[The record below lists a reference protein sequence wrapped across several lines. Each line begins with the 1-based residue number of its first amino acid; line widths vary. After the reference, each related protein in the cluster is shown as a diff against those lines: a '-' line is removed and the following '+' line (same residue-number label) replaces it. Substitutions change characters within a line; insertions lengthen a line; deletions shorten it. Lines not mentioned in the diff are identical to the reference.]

1 MQPAQPTPLAEL
13 VKSLAGLH
21 QAQHQALLDMKL
33 EQEDR
38 FRLLVQAQDEDR
50 RAIRSLLGR
59 EGSPV
64 AAPTIAHVPLMR
76 MGPHDDP
83 EAFVDL
89 FEKTAEACGWARTQW
104 PVRLIPL
111 LTGEAQV
118 AAQQLPVA
126 NLLAYEDLK
135 RAILQRVGRNPE
147 QHRQRFRSVELGDSG
162 RPFVMAQQLR
172 DACRKWLLAGSRD
185 VEGVIDLVVLEQ
197 FIVRL
202 PRRTA
207 EWVQCHRPTSLTQAI
222 QLAEDHMVAC
232 PGVGEPRINRSLSP
246 SLSPPSLPSLS
257 RPVPAPRSRVQAAP
271 RAPPRSGNGQGDRW
285 PRRGGGEEPTAAPP
299 SSLRQSLA
307 FPSAAGAA
315 VRPGPACWRCG
326 DPGHFQDHC
335 PMMEVGLLVRVPDSP
350 TAAPDQAGQYQIPV
364 SIKGGTYQALV
375 DSGCNQTSI
384 HQSLMQQRALDM
396 SRKVKV
402 RCVHGDVADYP
413 LVPVSITFRGK
424 THRMEVAVNSHLKHP
439 LILGTDWPAFT
450 QLLGIVCADVSWQTG
465 RGRGEAAAQAGEA
478 LAGPSPPAS
487 EGTRAGEGVKPPELD
502 DFPLE
507 QSRDEALKNAFDRVR
522 SVDGQLL
529 QPNVPLSFPY
539 FALIKE
545 RLYRVT
551 QDAQSK
557 EVTTQLLVPR
567 SRREMIFQAAH
578 CTPMAGHLGEA
589 KTRERI
595 MARFFWPGIHENVR
609 RWCAACR
616 ECQLVN
622 PPATA
627 KAPLRPLPL
636 MEVPFE
642 RIGMDLIGPLE
653 RSARGHRFA
662 LVLVDYATRYPEA
675 VPLRSISAKSVAE
688 ALFRLI
694 SRVGIP
700 KEILT
705 DQGTAFMSRTIKEL
719 YELLGIK
726 SVRTSVY
733 HPQTDG
739 LVERFNRTLKTMVRK
754 FVKEDAK
761 NWDKWLE
768 PLLFAVREVP
778 QASTGFSPF
787 ELLYGRQPRGVLDV
801 IKESWEEGPSNSRSE
816 IQYVLD
822 LRAKLHTLGRLS
834 RENLLQAQDRQT
846 RLYNRGTRLRQFT
859 PGDKVLVLLPT
870 SSSKL
875 LAKWQGPFVVT
886 RRVGELDYE
895 VKRTDRGDARQIY
908 HLNLLKR
915 WNEGTS
921 VGLAAVVSNEE
932 DLGPEAALKPN
943 PFALV
948 SGGDHLSPRQLT
960 DLAQLQA
967 AFADV
972 FSPLPGRT
980 NLVQHHIE
988 TLPGEVARSRP
999 YRLPEHKKN
1008 VVQEELKA
1016 MLNLGV
1022 IEESHSDWAS
1032 PIVLVP
1038 KTDGSVRF
1046 CVDYRKVNAVSKFD
1060 AYPMPRVDELL
1071 DRLGAARFYS
1081 TLDLTKGY
1089 WQIPLSPLSKEKT
1102 AFTTPFGLHQ
1112 FVTLPFGL
1120 FGAPATFQRLMDKV
1134 LRPHSAYAA
1143 AYLDDIIIH
1152 SNDWQRHMEHLRAVL
1167 RSLREAGL
1175 TANPRKCAIGR
1186 VEVRYLG
1193 FHLGHGQVRPQ
1204 IDKTAAVA
1212 ACPSPKTKKEVRQFL
1227 GLAGYYRR
1235 FIPNF
1240 SDLTSPLT
1248 DLTKK
1253 EAPDPVQ
1260 WTEPCQQALTQV
1272 KAALCGGP
1280 LLHSPNFNLPF
1291 LLQTDASDRGL
1302 GAVLAQVVGGE
1313 ERPVLYLSRK
1323 LSKRETRYSTVEKEC
1338 LAIRWAVLTLRYY
1351 LLGREFTL
1359 CSDHAPLQWLHRM
1372 KDTNARITRW
1382 YLALQPFKFKVVHRP
1397 GVQMAVADFLSRN
1410 GGGGAAGRRAHRPE
1424 TGGGGMWR
1432 GERGKAEH
1440 ARGRAGSET
1449 SGETIGK

>member
-1 MQPAQPTPLAEL
+1 MMHSPQTPQQIWELRKDLICGCGEGSVGRRNARERGRSWAQQWERE
-13 VKSLAGLH
+13 
-21 QAQHQALLDMKL
+21 QHQGRRRAESPKKRQLRHYLRFLFLICFWLNTRLWLVTPDFLVLLPWTLNLITLVPKPRTRKPARRHATRPANAACGACQVARRSSSSSTSSAPGHEAGARGSL
-33 EQEDR
+33 PAPGPGAGWRSAGHPELTWPGGIPRRSPNDR
-38 FRLLVQAQDEDR
+38 PRPADED
-50 RAIRSLLGR
+50 
-59 EGSPV
+59 GSPRWPGGLRGPV
-64 AAPTIAHVPLMR
+64 WEDSGGVWLGAHPVAGAPDSPADGGSAGGRPTATCREPPGLWRPQAGHPPTGRPQPRAAPTTLPLR
-76 MGPHDDP
+76 RARGQRPTIRDGPAAP
-83 EAFVDL
+83 
-89 FEKTAEACGWARTQW
+89 G
-104 PVRLIPL
+104 RLP
-111 LTGEAQV
+111 QV
-118 AAQQLPVA
+118 APG
-126 NLLAYEDLK
+126 
-135 RAILQRVGRNPE
+135 RV
-147 QHRQRFRSVELGDSG
+147 D
-162 RPFVMAQQLR
+162 
-172 DACRKWLLAGSRD
+172 
-185 VEGVIDLVVLEQ
+185 GVIDLVVLEQ

-207 EWVQCHRPTSLTQAI
+207 EWVQCHCPTSLTQAI

-413 LVPVSITFRGK
+413 LVPVSIKFRGK

-557 EVTTQLLVPR
+557 GVTTQLLVPR

-662 LVLVDYATRYPEA
+662 LVLVEYATRYPEA

-754 FVKEDAK
+754 FVKEDAIGI
-761 NWDKWLE
+761 NG
-768 PLLFAVREVP
+768 
-778 QASTGFSPF
+778 SSPCCSRC
-787 ELLYGRQPRGVLDV
+787 GRSHKPPRGFPPSSSCMDASPGGCWTSLRSRGRRGHQTAVA
-801 IKESWEEGPSNSRSE
+801 KFSMSWTSEQNSTPWGGSLGRICCRHRTDKRGCTTGVRGCVNSRRE
-816 IQYVLD
+816 IRYLYYF
-822 LRAKLHTLGRLS
+822 RRL
-834 RENLLQAQDRQT
+834 AQSYSQSGKGPLWSHGEWGSSIT
-846 RLYNRGTRLRQFT
+846 RL
-859 PGDKVLVLLPT
+859 
-870 SSSKL
+870 
-875 LAKWQGPFVVT
+875 
-886 RRVGELDYE
+886 
-895 VKRTDRGDARQIY
+895 
-908 HLNLLKR
+908 
-915 WNEGTS
+915 NE
-921 VGLAAVVSNEE
+921 
-932 DLGPEAALKPN
+932 
-943 PFALV
+943 
-948 SGGDHLSPRQLT
+948 R
-960 DLAQLQA
+960 
-967 AFADV
+967 
-972 FSPLPGRT
+972 
-980 NLVQHHIE
+980 I
-988 TLPGEVARSRP
+988 
-999 YRLPEHKKN
+999 
-1008 VVQEELKA
+1008 
-1016 MLNLGV
+1016 GV
-1022 IEESHSDWAS
+1022 M
-1032 PIVLVP
+1032 P
-1038 KTDGSVRF
+1038 VRF
-1046 CVDYRKVNAVSKFD
+1046 IT
-1060 AYPMPRVDELL
+1060 
-1071 DRLGAARFYS
+1071 S
-1081 TLDLTKGY
+1081 T
-1089 WQIPLSPLSKEKT
+1089 
-1102 AFTTPFGLHQ
+1102 
-1112 FVTLPFGL
+1112 
-1120 FGAPATFQRLMDKV
+1120 
-1134 LRPHSAYAA
+1134 
-1143 AYLDDIIIH
+1143 
-1152 SNDWQRHMEHLRAVL
+1152 
-1167 RSLREAGL
+1167 
-1175 TANPRKCAIGR
+1175 C
-1186 VEVRYLG
+1186 
-1193 FHLGHGQVRPQ
+1193 
-1204 IDKTAAVA
+1204 
-1212 ACPSPKTKKEVRQFL
+1212 
-1227 GLAGYYRR
+1227 
-1235 FIPNF
+1235 
-1240 SDLTSPLT
+1240 
-1248 DLTKK
+1248 
-1253 EAPDPVQ
+1253 
-1260 WTEPCQQALTQV
+1260 
-1272 KAALCGGP
+1272 
-1280 LLHSPNFNLPF
+1280 
-1291 LLQTDASDRGL
+1291 
-1302 GAVLAQVVGGE
+1302 
-1313 ERPVLYLSRK
+1313 
-1323 LSKRETRYSTVEKEC
+1323 
-1338 LAIRWAVLTLRYY
+1338 
-1351 LLGREFTL
+1351 
-1359 CSDHAPLQWLHRM
+1359 
-1372 KDTNARITRW
+1372 
-1382 YLALQPFKFKVVHRP
+1382 
-1397 GVQMAVADFLSRN
+1397 
-1410 GGGGAAGRRAHRPE
+1410 
-1424 TGGGGMWR
+1424 
-1432 GERGKAEH
+1432 
-1440 ARGRAGSET
+1440 
-1449 SGETIGK
+1449 

>member
-172 DACRKWLLAGSRD
+172 DACRKWLLAESRD

-413 LVPVSITFRGK
+413 LVPVSIKFRGK

-502 DFPLE
+502 DFPRE
-507 QSRDEALKNAFDRVR
+507 QSRDEALKKRV
-522 SVDGQLL
+522 
-529 QPNVPLSFPY
+529 
-539 FALIKE
+539 
-545 RLYRVT
+545 
-551 QDAQSK
+551 
-557 EVTTQLLVPR
+557 
-567 SRREMIFQAAH
+567 
-578 CTPMAGHLGEA
+578 
-589 KTRERI
+589 
-595 MARFFWPGIHENVR
+595 
-609 RWCAACR
+609 
-616 ECQLVN
+616 
-622 PPATA
+622 
-627 KAPLRPLPL
+627 
-636 MEVPFE
+636 
-642 RIGMDLIGPLE
+642 
-653 RSARGHRFA
+653 
-662 LVLVDYATRYPEA
+662 
-675 VPLRSISAKSVAE
+675 
-688 ALFRLI
+688 
-694 SRVGIP
+694 
-700 KEILT
+700 
-705 DQGTAFMSRTIKEL
+705 
-719 YELLGIK
+719 
-726 SVRTSVY
+726 
-733 HPQTDG
+733 
-739 LVERFNRTLKTMVRK
+739 
-754 FVKEDAK
+754 
-761 NWDKWLE
+761 
-768 PLLFAVREVP
+768 
-778 QASTGFSPF
+778 
-787 ELLYGRQPRGVLDV
+787 
-801 IKESWEEGPSNSRSE
+801 
-816 IQYVLD
+816 
-822 LRAKLHTLGRLS
+822 
-834 RENLLQAQDRQT
+834 
-846 RLYNRGTRLRQFT
+846 
-859 PGDKVLVLLPT
+859 
-870 SSSKL
+870 
-875 LAKWQGPFVVT
+875 
-886 RRVGELDYE
+886 
-895 VKRTDRGDARQIY
+895 
-908 HLNLLKR
+908 
-915 WNEGTS
+915 
-921 VGLAAVVSNEE
+921 
-932 DLGPEAALKPN
+932 
-943 PFALV
+943 
-948 SGGDHLSPRQLT
+948 
-960 DLAQLQA
+960 
-967 AFADV
+967 
-972 FSPLPGRT
+972 
-980 NLVQHHIE
+980 
-988 TLPGEVARSRP
+988 
-999 YRLPEHKKN
+999 
-1008 VVQEELKA
+1008 
-1016 MLNLGV
+1016 
-1022 IEESHSDWAS
+1022 
-1032 PIVLVP
+1032 
-1038 KTDGSVRF
+1038 
-1046 CVDYRKVNAVSKFD
+1046 
-1060 AYPMPRVDELL
+1060 
-1071 DRLGAARFYS
+1071 
-1081 TLDLTKGY
+1081 
-1089 WQIPLSPLSKEKT
+1089 
-1102 AFTTPFGLHQ
+1102 
-1112 FVTLPFGL
+1112 
-1120 FGAPATFQRLMDKV
+1120 
-1134 LRPHSAYAA
+1134 
-1143 AYLDDIIIH
+1143 
-1152 SNDWQRHMEHLRAVL
+1152 
-1167 RSLREAGL
+1167 
-1175 TANPRKCAIGR
+1175 
-1186 VEVRYLG
+1186 
-1193 FHLGHGQVRPQ
+1193 
-1204 IDKTAAVA
+1204 
-1212 ACPSPKTKKEVRQFL
+1212 
-1227 GLAGYYRR
+1227 
-1235 FIPNF
+1235 
-1240 SDLTSPLT
+1240 
-1248 DLTKK
+1248 
-1253 EAPDPVQ
+1253 
-1260 WTEPCQQALTQV
+1260 
-1272 KAALCGGP
+1272 
-1280 LLHSPNFNLPF
+1280 
-1291 LLQTDASDRGL
+1291 
-1302 GAVLAQVVGGE
+1302 
-1313 ERPVLYLSRK
+1313 
-1323 LSKRETRYSTVEKEC
+1323 
-1338 LAIRWAVLTLRYY
+1338 
-1351 LLGREFTL
+1351 
-1359 CSDHAPLQWLHRM
+1359 
-1372 KDTNARITRW
+1372 
-1382 YLALQPFKFKVVHRP
+1382 
-1397 GVQMAVADFLSRN
+1397 
-1410 GGGGAAGRRAHRPE
+1410 
-1424 TGGGGMWR
+1424 
-1432 GERGKAEH
+1432 
-1440 ARGRAGSET
+1440 
-1449 SGETIGK
+1449 